1 MTHFTIRFSAIMLIL
16 TSMGGC
22 TSPAPRIADTHYN
35 IETSV
40 PPTRYGT
47 EASIQLRKLD
57 MRGIQSSRALVII
70 SDKDPIQLQEKRGH
84 YWHSAPALLLKRT
97 ISETLDS
104 ASYDIR
110 FGTNATM
117 QDPDYTMDID
127 MRLFAFTPDAH
138 AIVEMGFV
146 IRNQD
151 DDILLHDVLRKTAS
165 LDGASSLDGVHGLQS
180 ALARTLDT
188 LSARLACHVT
198 SSRISTLS
206 KC

>member
-1 MTHFTIRFSAIMLIL
+1 MTHFAIRFSTIALML

-22 TSPAPRIADTHYN
+22 TSPAPRMADTHYN
-35 IETSV
+35 IETSI

-47 EASIQLRKLD
+47 EATIQLTKLD

-70 SDKDPIQLQEKRGH
+70 RDTDPIQLQEKRGH

-104 ASYDIR
+104 ASHDIR
-110 FGTNATM
+110 FGTNVTI

-151 DDILLHDVLRKTAS
+151 GEIMLHDVLLKTAS
-165 LDGASSLDGVHGLQS
+165 LDGSASLDGVHGLQS
-180 ALARTLDT
+180 ALAKALEA

-198 SSRISTLS
+198 PSKISTLS

>member
-1 MTHFTIRFSAIMLIL
+1 MIHSAIRFGAIIVLL
-16 TSMGGC
+16 TIIGGC
-22 TSPAPRIADTHYN
+22 TSPAPRMADTHYN
-35 IETSV
+35 IETSI
-40 PPTRYGT
+40 PPIHYGT
-47 EASIQLRKLD
+47 EATIQLTKLD

-70 SDKDPIQLQEKRGH
+70 SDTDPIQLQERRGH

-104 ASYDIR
+104 ASHDIR
-110 FGTNATM
+110 FCTNVTM

-127 MRLFAFTPDAH
+127 MRLFAFTPDVH
-138 AIVEMGFV
+138 ATVEMGFV

-151 DDILLHDVLRKTAS
+151 GDIMLHDVLLKTAS

-180 ALARTLDT
+180 ALAKALEA

-198 SSRISTLS
+198 SSKISTLS

>member
-1 MTHFTIRFSAIMLIL
+1 MTHFTIRFSVIMLIL

-22 TSPAPRIADTHYN
+22 TSPAPRMADTHYN

-70 SDKDPIQLQEKRGH
+70 SATDPIQLQENRGH

-110 FGTNATM
+110 FGTNVTM

-151 DDILLHDVLRKTAS
+151 DDIVLHDVLRKTAS
-165 LDGASSLDGVHGLQS
+165 LDGVSSLDGVHGLQI
-180 ALARTLDT
+180 ALAKTLEA

-198 SSRISTLS
+198 SSKISTLS